1 MNTYKPTGKKLSSW
15 PQMVI
20 RLAKERDELKRENKA
35 LSEENMDLKRRCC
48 DLWKEVTEE
57 RAKNC
62 K

>member
-1 MNTYKPTGKKLSSW
+1 MNIYKPTGKKLSSW

-20 RLAKERDELKRENKA
+20 RLTKERDELKRENKA

-57 RAKNC
+57 RAKNG
-62 K
+62 

>member
-1 MNTYKPTGKKLSSW
+1 MNVYKPTKKIGTW
-15 PQMVI
+15 PQMVV
-20 RLAKERDELKRENKA
+20 RLTKQRDELKLENKE
-35 LSEENMDLKRRCC
+35 LVEENLELKRRCC

>member
-20 RLAKERDELKRENKA
+20 RLTKERDELKRENKT

-57 RAKNC
+57 RAKNG
-62 K
+62 

>member
-20 RLAKERDELKRENKA
+20 RLTKERDELKRENKA

-57 RAKNC
+57 RAKNG
-62 K
+62 